1 MDPEKRIRDI
11 RTGLELDAKSYM
23 TEVSSDK

>member
-1 MDPEKRIRDI
+1 MDPEKRIRDVI
-11 RTGLELDAKSYM
+11 TRLELDAKSYM